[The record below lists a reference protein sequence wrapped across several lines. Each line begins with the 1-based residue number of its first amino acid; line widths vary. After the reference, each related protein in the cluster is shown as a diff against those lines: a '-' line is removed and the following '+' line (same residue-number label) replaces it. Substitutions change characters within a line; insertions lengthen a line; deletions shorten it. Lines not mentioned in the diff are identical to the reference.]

1 MDDIAEHRQAQLA
14 VENERLR
21 LQTILKA
28 SSDGIHI
35 LNAEGVLVEANEAFL
50 NMLGY
55 DESVVGKLHVAEWDA
70 QDSAS
75 VIKMRND
82 DLIIGRAKEIFE
94 TRHRRKDGSCIDVEI
109 SACGIEIAGVEFL
122 FAASRDITDR
132 KHAEAA
138 RQEAL
143 SRLQKI
149 SSRLPGIVFQFLK
162 KPDGTFSVPYASDAI
177 REIYRVNPEDICE
190 DATPVFAFIH
200 PEDLP
205 SHIASIEESAKLL
218 LPWHQEYRLL
228 FPEEPV
234 VWLLGNAI
242 PQHQPDG
249 SVLWHGFIT
258 DITERKQQESALA
271 IAATVFESQEGMVIT
286 DPNGLVLQ
294 VNKAF
299 TGITGYVKEDVVAKK
314 MNLVKSGRH
323 DNAFYKAMWAEI
335 QSIGSWSGEIWNRR
349 KNGEI
354 YPQWLTITAV
364 WGSNGRIS
372 NYVGTLTDITLRK
385 TAEDEIN
392 HLAFYD
398 PLTRLPNRRLLMDRL
413 RQTLAV
419 STRTR
424 RLGALMFIDLDN
436 FKVLNDTLGHDVGD
450 LLLQQV
456 ARRLASCICE
466 GDMVLRFGG
475 DEFVIMLEDL
485 SEHAKEAA
493 NLTEMIGLK
502 VLSSL
507 NTPYQLL
514 NHYYHCTTSIGATLI
529 NGQRDSVEDLLKQ
542 ADLAMYQSKAAG
554 RNTLRFFDH
563 EMQVAVMARAALET
577 ELREGLARQEF
588 VLYYQPQVDGTGSI
602 TGAEALVRW
611 QHPSRGLIL
620 PSQFI
625 ELAEET
631 NLILTLGNW
640 VLRTACDQLLRW
652 AGKPQ
657 MAHLTLSVNVSA
669 RQFHQPDFVSTVFA
683 ALDDSGADPKKL
695 KLELTESVLLNDIEN
710 IVTRMTTIKS
720 RGIGFSLDD
729 FGTGY
734 SSLSYLKRLPM
745 DQLKIDPSFVRDIY
759 TNSDDAAI
767 AQTIVAL
774 AKNMGLSVIAEGV
787 ETEEQRG
794 RLAENGCHQY
804 QGYLFSHPL
813 PLLDLERFLHQG
825 KGVASGTV
833 DLNKC

>member
-1 MDDIAEHRQAQLA
+1 LDDIAEHRQAQLA

-456 ARRLASCICE
+456 ARRLASCIRE
-466 GDMVLRFGG
+466 GDTVSRFGG